1 MSSATPELIRVVYI
15 SRANFKV
22 ASAETGVEPTV
33 ARILQASR
41 INNPKLDI
49 GGLLYYGDG
58 CFFQCLEG
66 ERAAVV
72 ELLKKIKRDPR
83 HKDMKVVYQVSTQV
97 RQYSNWSMKYIPA
110 SDRVQ
115 LLLSHNGYDKFDP
128 YQFDKEMI
136 KKLLQAFRL
145 INHEQDRGGEP
156 GTLAQEGASAVDQ
169 RKALLKWL
177 AAPVVLGLLA
187 GLVWYGYA

>member
-1 MSSATPELIRVVYI
+1 MSSANPDLIRVVYI
-15 SRANFKV
+15 SRANFTV

-41 INNPKLDI
+41 INNPKLAI

-66 ERAAVV
+66 ERSVVV

-115 LLLSHNGYDKFDP
+115 SLLAHNGHKRFDP
-128 YQFDKEMI
+128 YQFDKEMV

-145 INHEQDRGGEP
+145 INHERDHADEP
-156 GTLAQEGASAVDQ
+156 GSLEAEGASPADQ
-169 RKALLKWL
+169 RKALVKWL